1 MPASSLALVLT
12 AAVCHAIWNIAAK
25 RVTGDGYLFV
35 FWYNV
40 FSAVLWLPIGL
51 VLLARAGWPH
61 SWALLVGPLVSAVIH
76 VVYQL
81 TLQTGYDR
89 ADLSVVY
96 PVARGVGP
104 LLSMVVAIAVLGE
117 RPGLGAA
124 LGGLVV
130 ITGIVV
136 VATGPS
142 RRRRPQGPGHA
153 SDLRSTPPDG
163 DGLPA
168 SPSGLR
174 HLLSRLAPG
183 TRAGLAWGTAT
194 GAAIACYTLWDDH
207 AMAVWGL
214 LPVTYFS
221 FSCTWQVAM
230 MSPRVIRHVRR
241 ATGSSPLTVLRGAWK
256 EVAVVAVLS
265 PLAYILVLQA
275 MRTVPVSLVA
285 PARETSIV
293 IGALLGWWLFKEP
306 NPVRRVLGAVIVLGG
321 ITLIVV

>member
-1 MPASSLALVLT
+1 MPATSLALVLT

-25 RVTGDGYLFV
+25 RVQGDGYLFV
-35 FWYNV
+35 FWYNL

-104 LLSMVVAIAVLGE
+104 LLSMVVAIALLGE
-117 RPGLGAA
+117 RPGLTAA
-124 LGGLVV
+124 LGGIVV
-130 ITGIVV
+130 IAGIVV
-136 VATGPS
+136 VATGPGRRRATQGS
-142 RRRRPQGPGHA
+142 RRRGTCTGSRGSVGPE
-153 SDLRSTPPDG
+153 STTDPS
-163 DGLPA
+163 PA
-168 SPSGLR
+168 R
-174 HLLSRLAPG
+174 RRLAPG

-207 AMAVWGL
+207 AMATWGL

-221 FSCTWQVAM
+221 FSCTWQVLM
-230 MSPRVIRHVRR
+230 MSPGVLRHVRR
-241 ATGSSPLTVLRGAWK
+241 GAGPSPLAVLRGAWK

-293 IGALLGWWLFKEP
+293 VGALLGWWLFKEP

-321 ITLIVV
+321 IALIVV

>member
-1 MPASSLALVLT
+1 MPATSLALVLT

-40 FSAVLWLPIGL
+40 CSAVLWLPIGL

-136 VATGPS
+136 VATGPGG
-142 RRRRPQGPGHA
+142 RRP
-153 SDLRSTPPDG
+153 DRK
-163 DGLPA
+163 
-168 SPSGLR
+168 
-174 HLLSRLAPG
+174 G

-230 MSPRVIRHVRR
+230 MSPGVIRHVRR
-241 ATGSSPLTVLRGAWK
+241 AAGSSPLTVLRGAWK